1 MAGSDTKFALMDRHA
16 TQHNPVESG
25 MDALLPPDMAA
36 RAESVGVAKA
46 GMPAI
51 KTFVLALLAG
61 AFIAF
66 GAVFYTTVTAA
77 SSLSYGISRLAG
89 GLSFSLGLILVIVGG
104 AELFTG
110 NNLIVMAWANKKVST
125 LQLLKNWGL
134 VYLGNFCG
142 ALSVVVFMLLARQ
155 YESAGGEVG
164 LNMLTMARTKCELDF
179 LQALAL
185 GVLCNILVCLAVW
198 LCFSPGSV
206 TGKIMSIIFPVTA
219 FVACGFEHSV
229 ANMYIVPNALMTL
242 RFGDPA
248 FLAMAGQPE
257 VAWASVNWSDFLLHN
272 LIPVTLGNI
281 IGGAVLVGLVYWFV
295 YLRGRKV

>member
-1 MAGSDTKFALMDRHA
+1 MAGYAPKLALMDQQA
-16 TQHNPVESG
+16 TQHNPGESG
-25 MDALLPPDMAA
+25 IDALLPPDMAA
-36 RAESVGVAKA
+36 RAESVGAAKVR
-46 GMPAI
+46 MPAI

-66 GAVFYTTVTAA
+66 GAVFYTTVTAG
-77 SSLSYGISRLAG
+77 SSLPYGINRLAG
-89 GLSFSLGLILVIVGG
+89 GLSFSLGLMLVIVGG

-125 LQLLKNWGL
+125 MQLLRNWGL

-142 ALSVVVFMLLARQ
+142 ALSVVVLMLMARQ

-179 LQALAL
+179 VQALSL
-185 GVLCNILVCLAVW
+185 GVLGNILVCLAVW
-198 LCFSPGSV
+198 LCFSTGSV
-206 TGKIMSIIFPVTA
+206 TGKILSIIFPITA

-229 ANMYIVPNALMTL
+229 ANMYIVPNAVMTL

-248 FLAMAGQPE
+248 FLAMAGPPE

-281 IGGAVLVGLVYWFV
+281 IGGALLVGLVYWFV